1 MLKELYAFS
10 VERKKKKVLGKWVF
24 GIERWLVMEGLVK
37 MPDLM
42 DGLIDALL

>member
-24 GIERWLVMEGLVK
+24 GIEMACYGRLGENGRF
-37 MPDLM
+37 
-42 DGLIDALL
+42 DGWID